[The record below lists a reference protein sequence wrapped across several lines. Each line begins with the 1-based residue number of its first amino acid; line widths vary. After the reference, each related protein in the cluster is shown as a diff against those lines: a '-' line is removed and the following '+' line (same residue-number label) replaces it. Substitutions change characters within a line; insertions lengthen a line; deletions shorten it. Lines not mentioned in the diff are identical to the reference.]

1 MTLGSS
7 LIYISLEDRK
17 NNQVCFSQPVN
28 RHSYLNR
35 EDYFLTK

>member
-17 NNQVCFSQPVN
+17 NNQVCFN
-28 RHSYLNR
+28 HA
-35 EDYFLTK
+35 

>member
-1 MTLGSS
+1 MTLSPS

-28 RHSYLNR
+28 GYSYLNR